1 MRTLT
6 WSLGGGLAVAGLLAG
21 CATGGSDAGNSMV
34 RGTVAQPPLCTGPM
48 TQVTIDPQTLGS
60 TTGTI
65 KVNPGQ
71 AHIDPSGGGV
81 RWKFNQ
87 NTYSFTSD
95 GVSFKSNLAGPAS
108 APATGDPTVFVWCFN
123 NTSSTPD
130 ATWSY
135 TIKFSTNAAPSKIWS
150 CDPTIVNRSTLTP
163 LAVETVPC
171 TSPP

>member
-135 TIKFSTNAAPSKIWS
+135 TIKFSANAAPSKIWS